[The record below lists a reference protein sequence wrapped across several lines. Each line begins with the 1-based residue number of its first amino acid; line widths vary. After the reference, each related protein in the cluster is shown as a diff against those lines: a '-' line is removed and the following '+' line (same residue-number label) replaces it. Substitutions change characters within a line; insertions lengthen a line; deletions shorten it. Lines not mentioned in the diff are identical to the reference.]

1 MSKQMDE
8 AMKFLADASN
18 VFNKY
23 VTELSKNSGQ
33 EDSAKLNEMYH
44 TAAKLSVLASQFS
57 TQKYEGACQIDNQT
71 ASVWIDGFQMR
82 DKILFEVL
90 IDGIWKTGYRENSQY
105 GQVFMAE
112 DGSSCI
118 LTSEMAGR
126 VQFPLKMAE

>member
-33 EDSAKLNEMYH
+33 EDFAQLNEMYR

-57 TQKYEGACQIDNQT
+57 TQKYEGPCQIDNQT
-71 ASVWIDGFQMR
+71 ASVWIDGFQVR

-90 IDGIWKTGYRENSQY
+90 LDGKWQMGYRENSQY
-105 GQVFMAE
+105 GQVFIPE
-112 DGSSCI
+112 GGSSCI
-118 LTSEMAGR
+118 LTSEMMGR
-126 VQFPLKMAE
+126 VQCPLKMAK